1 MEALSTL
8 GTAVPM
14 DEFVATQLMGVYD
27 RYNFHHEPAV
37 NLPIAS
43 YRTQVILYII

>member
-8 GTAVPM
+8 GTAAPNM
-14 DEFVATQLMGVYD
+14 DDFLATQLMGVYD
-27 RYNFHHEPAV
+27 RYDFHHEPAV

-43 YRTQVILYII
+43 HRSEVNN